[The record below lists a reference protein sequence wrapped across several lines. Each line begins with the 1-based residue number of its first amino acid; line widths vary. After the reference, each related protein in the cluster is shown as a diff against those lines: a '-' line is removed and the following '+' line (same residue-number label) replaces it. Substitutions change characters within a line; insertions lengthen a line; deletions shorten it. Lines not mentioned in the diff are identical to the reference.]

1 MLQPVKTVSNRKVDA
16 LEDTVQPIRI
26 SRWGVVLFS
35 GSGWFFDGYV
45 INAWPLA
52 IPLVMGTL
60 NLNIQQIGLV
70 TSVYLVAYML
80 GTLGGGTMADYFGR
94 KTMLSVSVLVYM
106 VIDALT
112 ATAQGF
118 ASLAV
123 FRFLTGTGTGMEL
136 PIGATFISEAVK
148 KNERAWMMGIMNL
161 GYPLGYLL
169 AIIMFRLITP
179 YWGWRGLFV
188 AAIIP
193 GLIVYFVRRKVME
206 SQRFEAV
213 LNKIKEGSVHRDRIT
228 VRTLFRGQYRG
239 AAMAASIYW
248 MGNAFTF
255 WSFLAFV
262 PLYLVRV
269 RHLGVAAELTYLGFW
284 QIFYAVIPL
293 LAGWLG
299 DSWGRRPTAILF
311 AIMAGVGVWITTLV
325 PSGPILFLV
334 GGLTYGAVAAPWI
347 ISFTHSAESFPTQIR
362 GTAVGSTMAI
372 GRIVGIASPILF
384 GGFAARYGIDFALH
398 MGTFAWILTIFGFL
412 LSKETK
418 GMALEEISQ

>member
-1 MLQPVKTVSNRKVDA
+1 MSKLEESTWASKAIPHAKTSV
-16 LEDTVQPIRI
+16 PIRT
-26 SRWGVVLFS
+26 SRWSVVLFS

-52 IPLVMGTL
+52 IPLVMRTL
-60 NLNIQQIGLV
+60 HLNIQQIGLI

-80 GTLGGGTMADYFGR
+80 GTLGGGTMADYWGR

-136 PIGATFISEAVK
+136 PIGATFISEAVE
-148 KNERAWMMGIMNL
+148 KNERSWMMGVMNL

-188 AAIIP
+188 ASIIP
-193 GLIVYFVRRKVME
+193 GLIVYFIRRNVME
-206 SQRFEAV
+206 SRRFEVV
-213 LNKIKEGSVHRDRIT
+213 LKKIREGSALRDRIT
-228 VRTLFRGQYRG
+228 LRSLFRGEYRG
-239 AAMAASIYW
+239 AAAAASIYW

-269 RHLGVAAELTYLGFW
+269 RHLSVGEELFYLGSW
-284 QIFYAVIPL
+284 QLFYAAVPL
-293 LAGWLG
+293 LAGRLG

-311 AIMAGVGVWITTLV
+311 AVMAGVGVWVTTLV
-325 PSGPILFLV
+325 PSGPLLFLV

-372 GRIVGIASPILF
+372 GRTVGIVAPTLF
-384 GGFAARYGIDFALH
+384 GGFAARYGIDFAIH
-398 MGTFAWILTIFGFL
+398 MGSFAWILTIVGFL
-412 LSKETK
+412 LSKETR